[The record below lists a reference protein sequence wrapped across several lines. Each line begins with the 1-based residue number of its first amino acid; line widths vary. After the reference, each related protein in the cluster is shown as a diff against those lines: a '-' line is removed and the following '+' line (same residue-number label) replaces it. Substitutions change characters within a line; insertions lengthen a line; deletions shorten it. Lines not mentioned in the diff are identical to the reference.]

1 MCCRGQAVSREVHI
15 TLCRTQLQISGIPSD
30 PTPHYRTLHSISL
43 FLIHTFFKVLTR
55 IIYVSRA
62 PSAGPFE
69 IKNILLASR
78 KNNPVLGI
86 TGALCFLDGIYL
98 QYLEGEASAVNA
110 LYQKI
115 EKDPRHSHT
124 KPLVHEQISQR
135 AHPKWSMALLTWN
148 EETKAILRLFNPDS
162 ALDAYAI
169 DPASVSS
176 LLQAWADTPNWMT
189 L

>member
-1 MCCRGQAVSREVHI
+1 M
-15 TLCRTQLQISGIPSD
+15 
-30 PTPHYRTLHSISL
+30 
-43 FLIHTFFKVLTR
+43 LTR

-98 QYLEGEASAVNA
+98 QHLEGEASAVNA

-124 KPLVHEQISQR
+124 KPLVHDQISQR